1 MKPRRATSPIEPPAM
16 IANVSGVSMPSG
28 VLTSAASSM
37 SGDGGDVDPAAA
49 TLISGLDSTVK
60 PLKQRSGGVFETSNG
75 LGMLGRR
82 ASASDWAAIVTV
94 RSTEAVCTVSET
106 RLCATPAA
114 EAKLLMISSRM
125 SAV

>member
-1 MKPRRATSPIEPPAM
+1 M

-37 SGDGGDVDPAAA
+37 SGDGGDVVPAAA
-49 TLISGLDSTVK
+49 TVISGLDSTVK
-60 PLKQRSGGVFETSNG
+60 PFGSNAVAASFETSNG
-75 LGMLGRR
+75 LSACWAAW

-106 RLCATPAA
+106 GSAQ
-114 EAKLLMISSRM
+114 LLPRRRSS
-125 SAV
+125 